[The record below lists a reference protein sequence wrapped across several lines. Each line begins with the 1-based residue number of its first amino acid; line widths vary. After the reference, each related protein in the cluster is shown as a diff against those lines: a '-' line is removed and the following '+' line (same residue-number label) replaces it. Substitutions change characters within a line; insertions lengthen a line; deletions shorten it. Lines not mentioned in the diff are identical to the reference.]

1 MAVLIYQQVQK
12 VAKLFAFI
20 LLSLSLHI
28 NAAEKTVTLCT
39 LDNWPPYAGQ
49 DLPKHGYA
57 VQIVDEAF
65 ALQGYQVIRR
75 WLPWKRVVVEAKEG
89 ERCNGASEIYHTK
102 EREKW
107 FGYTNSYGAVR
118 MMIFAKKSRNLSYK
132 KIVDLAPYKVG
143 FLRGSA
149 ISDEFDQADFLN
161 KTEVNTHKQGLEML
175 YANRLD
181 LLASEEMSVKSLI
194 NKSKSHYNINND
206 VIEVLE
212 PELNINR
219 FHLGFSKKDKSNIE
233 RISAFNIGLDKL
245 KASGR
250 YEAIVKEHGLD

>member
-1 MAVLIYQQVQK
+1 
-12 VAKLFAFI
+12 
-20 LLSLSLHI
+20 
-28 NAAEKTVTLCT
+28 
-39 LDNWPPYAGQ
+39 
-49 DLPKHGYA
+49 
-57 VQIVDEAF
+57 
-65 ALQGYQVIRR
+65 
-75 WLPWKRVVVEAKEG
+75 
-89 ERCNGASEIYHTK
+89 
-102 EREKW
+102 
-107 FGYTNSYGAVR
+107 
-118 MMIFAKKSRNLSYK
+118 
-132 KIVDLAPYKVG
+132 
-143 FLRGSA
+143 
-149 ISDEFDQADFLN
+149 
-161 KTEVNTHKQGLEML
+161 LEML

-194 NKSKSHYNINND
+194 NKSKSHYNINNN

>member
-1 MAVLIYQQVQK
+1 MAILIYQQVQK
-12 VAKLFAFI
+12 VAKLFALI

-39 LDNWPPYAGQ
+39 LDNWPPYVGQ

-102 EREKW
+102 ERENW
-107 FGYTNSYGAVR
+107 LRYSNPYGAVR
-118 MMIFAKKSRNLSYK
+118 MVIFAKKSRNLSYE
-132 KIVDLAPYKVG
+132 KIADLAPYKVG
-143 FLRGSA
+143 LLRGTA
-149 ISDEFDQADFLN
+149 ISDEFEHADFLN
-161 KTEVNTHKQGLEML
+161 KTEVNTHKQGVEML
-175 YANRLD
+175 YVNRLD
-181 LLASEEMSVKSLI
+181 LLASEEMSVKNFI
-194 NKSKSHYNINND
+194 NSSKSHYNINND
-206 VIEVLE
+206 EIEVLE

-219 FHLGFSKKDKSNIE
+219 FHLGFSKKDKSNIA

-250 YEAIVKEHGLD
+250 YEAILQEHGLD